1 MSKSNKSTSE
11 KNTDYLFL
19 SKWNEVFN
27 EIYNTGTNKELFGT
41 LKPDGWQIS
50 NNILIII
57 ENKKDYKNIKKAK
70 EQLLKY
76 FNKVKTNNKL
86 SNFKKIYLIFGFGD
100 DEINFNYN
108 IYKIENLKLVR
119 TIKTLNNILQEMNLK
134 EEFNE
139 RNIHIFN
146 QYLYNNCDDL
156 IKSQKTLFVASIL
169 LTLKI
174 DPDFIKDYNPEKPG
188 FIIANRML
196 ELIQNQ
202 YNDETLTN
210 QFSFLKKSLQNKYL
224 YDLINKL
231 SVNVKKY
238 SKDILNKFYSE
249 FCVWDSNNDAV
260 NGVVLTPHDIVELMV
275 KELNIKETDTVL
287 DFCTGTGS
295 FLLEAGKYSKHLI
308 GCEYNEERYTLSRCN
323 FILNDLEYNNIY
335 HNNCFNQEFP
345 KVDKTIINPP
355 FSCKTLAENVAEN
368 TTNWKFFN
376 EEQKFLLYQ
385 IQCLKIGGLGA
396 CIIPRGNFN
405 NTNKLVL
412 KFKNELMKHI
422 QILKIINCNSHVFE
436 PNASVECAIIIYQR
450 IKSTDKPNI
459 SKNVKVIDYTND
471 GYDIRRLLR
480 VKITEPQFIEQI
492 RDLKFDDDWNFKKN
506 IEPLFNSIIPEIIL
520 YNFNYIT
527 SLINL
532 QIHNQIFDNITE
544 TKYKLSEL
552 FEIVKVKT
560 FSIQDTPEGDIPLYG
575 ATQLNRPV
583 KFINQYSINTDESK
597 DPLIKKY
604 GLFCIN
610 KTGNGGAGISF
621 IRKGKFAVNST
632 VLCCKMKK
640 EISITNAGYVSHQL
654 HKIFNRSN
662 SLNLTKF
669 NETEIYVINNN
680 DTIKNIEINEFKN
693 AFNNVLTKF
702 N

>member
-1 MSKSNKSTSE
+1 MSKSTSE

-27 EIYNTGTNKELFGT
+27 EIYNTGINKELFGS

-57 ENKKDYKNIKKAK
+57 ENKKDYKDINKAK

-76 FNKVKTNNKL
+76 FNKVKSNNKL
-86 SNFKKIYLIFGFGD
+86 SNFKKIYLIFCYGV
-100 DEINFNYN
+100 DENNFNYN
-108 IYKIENLKLVR
+108 IYKIENLKLVKS
-119 TIKTLNNILQEMNLK
+119 IKTLNNILQEMNLK

-174 DPDFIKDYNPEKPG
+174 DPDFIKDYNPEKSG
-188 FIIANRML
+188 FIIANKML

-249 FCVWDSNNDAV
+249 FCVWDSNNDV
-260 NGVVLTPHDIVELMV
+260 ENGVVLTPHDIVELMV
-275 KELNIKETDTVL
+275 KELDINETDTIL

-323 FILNDLEYNNIY
+323 FILNDLEYKNIY

-345 KVDKTIINPP
+345 KVDKSIINPP
-355 FSCKTLAENVAEN
+355 FSCKTLAENISEN
-368 TTNWKFFN
+368 ITNWKSYN

-385 IQCLKIGGLGA
+385 VQCLKIGGLGA

-450 IKSTDKPNI
+450 IKSTNKPNI
-459 SKNVKVIDYTND
+459 STNVKIIDYTND

-480 VKITEPQFIEQI
+480 VKISEPQFIEQI
-492 RDLKFDDDWNFKKN
+492 KDLKYDDDWNFKKN
-506 IEPLFNSIIPEIIL
+506 TKPLFNSITSEIIL
-520 YNFNYIT
+520 YNFNYIS

-532 QIHNQIFDNITE
+532 QIHNQTFDDITE
-544 TKYKLSEL
+544 TKYKLSYL
-552 FEIVKVKT
+552 LEIVKVKT

-583 KFINQYSINTDESK
+583 KFINQYSINTYESK

-621 IRKGKFAVNST
+621 IRRGKFAINST
-632 VLCCKMKK
+632 VLCCKMNK
-640 EISITNAGYVSHQL
+640 EISITNASYISIQL

-669 NETEIYVINNN
+669 NETEIYIINDN
-680 DTIKNIEINEFKN
+680 DSIKNIEINGFKN
-693 AFNNVLTKF
+693 AFNMIERNFLK
-702 N
+702 